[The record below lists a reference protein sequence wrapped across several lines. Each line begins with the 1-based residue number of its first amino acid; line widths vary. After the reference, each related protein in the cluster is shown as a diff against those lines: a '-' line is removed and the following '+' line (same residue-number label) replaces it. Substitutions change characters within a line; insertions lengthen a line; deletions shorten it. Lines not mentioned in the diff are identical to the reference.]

1 MCQIHES
8 ERIENE
14 HHEGVRIREFINN
27 FKNALS
33 KQQILTLTTLNDQ
46 NRISLASYEMLPKS
60 WNPNHKTNVAVFK
73 FRLEDMELTV
83 RF

>member
-14 HHEGVRIREFINN
+14 HHESVRIKEFINN

-46 NRISLASYEMLPKS
+46 NRISL
-60 WNPNHKTNVAVFK
+60 
-73 FRLEDMELTV
+73 
-83 RF
+83 